1 MTEHAPRPE
10 STAVELVDQMR
21 VLPDASMRLQR
32 ITNELE
38 TMAGEIRWLR
48 EQLERANDRPVH

>member
-48 EQLERANDRPVH
+48 EQLERANDRTVH

>member
-1 MTEHAPRPE
+1 MTQHAPRPE

-48 EQLERANDRPVH
+48 EQLERANDRTVH